1 MLPAAVAIISAGIL
15 AYEILLTR
23 LLSIIH
29 WHHFA
34 YMVISIALLGYGASG
49 SFLALT
55 RSFWRPRLASAFAG
69 FAVFFAATSITCFG
83 LAQQLPFNALELIWD
98 PAQFVYLLALYALLT
113 VPFFCGATCIGL
125 VFACSEMPAGSVYF
139 RDLIGAGVG
148 ALLIVGL
155 LYGLWP
161 QDALR
166 VVSALGLIAAAL
178 ALLEKTCW
186 TKGIIAILLAGLA
199 IIVWFL
205 LPAAWIEL
213 SPTPYKP
220 LSQTMMIPGTKIKV
234 ERSSPIG
241 LVNAVRSDIIPFRH
255 VPGLSLSN
263 TQPPADQIGIFVDG
277 DGPTPIT
284 LVQDDPQETDYLDD
298 TISALPFHLLDRP
311 DVLILGAGGGTDV
324 LLALQQGAE
333 QIDAVEL
340 DRNIVDLVLKDFG
353 DKAGHIYAQP
363 NVRVHIAEARGFIAE
378 SADRHDLIMLPLLD
392 SFSAASAGTLSLSEG
407 FVYTREAFELYLD
420 HLQPDGFLA
429 ITRWL
434 KLPPRDSLKLMATA
448 LSALERKGHVQPET
462 HLALLRSWDTTLLL
476 VKSRSLTSD
485 EIAAIKA
492 FTAARSF
499 DLAYLPDL
507 QESEANTANVLPEP
521 YFFQGAA
528 ALVGQAREPF
538 LKRYKFDLT
547 PATDNRPY
555 FFDFFRWRSLPELL
569 KLRAVTSGALLDW
582 GYLILVVTLV
592 QAIAL
597 SLVLILLPLWL
608 RKKSRQP
615 TSERRQVAAYF
626 AMIGLAF
633 LFVEIACIQRFMLFL
648 NHPTYAIA
656 VVLSAFLL
664 FAGIGSAASSGF
676 DRWLRDRSANHLFGL
691 AVAVVAIISLAV
703 MYVFVL
709 PAMIPMLVLLP
720 GPAKIAATLLLI
732 APLAFFMGMPFPLAL
747 ANLKTHAPALV
758 PWAWGINGCA
768 SVISAVL
775 ATLLAMSFGFSTVV
789 LLAAG
794 LYSAAAVMFVRSA
807 VMYGPAHLD
816 AADIRRDC

>member
-1 MLPAAVAIISAGIL
+1 MLLAAAAFISAGIL
-15 AYEILLTR
+15 TYEILLTR

-49 SFLALT
+49 SFLSLT
-55 RSFWRPRLASAFAG
+55 RSFWSTRLATG
-69 FAVFFAATSITCFG
+69 FAVFATLFAVSSLSCFV

-98 PAQFVYLLALYALLT
+98 RQQLVYLLALYLLLT

-125 VFACSEMPAGSVYF
+125 VFACSEMPASHVYF

-148 ALLIVGL
+148 AILIIVL
-155 LYGLWP
+155 LYLLWP
-161 QDALR
+161 QDGLR
-166 VVSALGLIAAAL
+166 VVTALGLIGATL
-178 ALLEKTCW
+178 ALLEHRSWAAGT
-186 TKGIIAILLAGLA
+186 AAFLLSGLA
-199 IIVWFL
+199 IVVWFV

-213 SPTPYKP
+213 RPTPYKP
-220 LSQTMMIPGTKIKV
+220 LSQTMTIPGTAIDV
-234 ERSSPIG
+234 ERSSPLG
-241 LVNAVRSDIIPFRH
+241 LVSAVRSDVIPFRH
-255 VPGLSLSN
+255 VPGSSLSN

-284 LVQDDPQETDYLDD
+284 ILEEDPTATAYLDD
-298 TISALPFHLLDRP
+298 TIAALPFHLLDRP
-311 DVLILGAGGGTDV
+311 NVLILGAGGGTDV

-340 DRNIVDLVLKDFG
+340 DPNIVDLVQMDFS
-353 DKAGHIYAQP
+353 DAAGRIFARP
-363 NVRVHIAEARGFIAE
+363 NVRVHIAEARGFVAR
-378 SADRHDLIMLPLLD
+378 STDRYDLIMLPLLD
-392 SFSAASAGTLSLSEG
+392 SFSTASAGTRSLSEG
-407 FVYTREAFELYLD
+407 FVYTREAFELYLN

-429 ITRWL
+429 ISRWL

-448 LSALERKGHVQPET
+448 RSVLERKGHAHPET

-476 VKSRSLTSD
+476 IKNSPLTPE

-492 FTAARSF
+492 FTAGRSF
-499 DLAYLPDL
+499 DLAYLPGL
-507 QESEANTANVLPEP
+507 QTDEANTANILPEP
-521 YFFQGAA
+521 YFYQGAA
-528 ALVGQAREPF
+528 ALVGPTRESF
-538 LKRYKFDLT
+538 FRRYKFDLT
-547 PATDNRPY
+547 PATDDRPY
-555 FFDFFRWRSLPELL
+555 FFDFFRWRSLTELL
-569 KLRAVTSGALLDW
+569 ELRAVTGGALLDW

-592 QAIAL
+592 QAIIL
-597 SLVLILLPLWL
+597 SLVLILVPLWFG
-608 RKKSRQP
+608 KKSSKS
-615 TSERRQVAAYF
+615 TSERRWVAAYF

-664 FAGIGSAASSGF
+664 LAGIGSVASTGF
-676 DRWLRDRSANHLFGL
+676 DRWVRNRSAHHLSGL

-703 MYVFVL
+703 MYVFAL
-709 PAMIPMLVLLP
+709 PAITPTLVLLP
-720 GPAKIAATLLLI
+720 GTFNIAAAQLMI

-747 ANLKTHAPALV
+747 GHLKTNAPDLI

-794 LYSAAAVMFVRSA
+794 LYAAAAVVFLRNMAIGNPEDAGS
-807 VMYGPAHLD
+807 VMSH
-816 AADIRRDC
+816 

>member
-1 MLPAAVAIISAGIL
+1 MLLAAVSIISAGIL

-23 LLSIIH
+23 LLSIVH

-34 YMVISIALLGYGASG
+34 YMVISIALLGFGASG

-55 RSFWRPRLASAFAG
+55 RTFWRTRVAIAFAG
-69 FAVFFAATSITCFG
+69 FAVLFAVTSMACFG
-83 LAQQLPFNALELIWD
+83 LAQLLPFNALELVWD
-98 PAQFVYLLALYALLT
+98 PKQLLYLLALYVLLT

-125 VFACSEMPAGSVYF
+125 VFACSELPAGKVYF
-139 RDLIGAGVG
+139 RDLVGAGIGAF
-148 ALLIVGL
+148 LIVLL
-155 LYGLWP
+155 LYILWP
-161 QDALR
+161 QDVLR
-166 VVSALGLIAAAL
+166 VITVLGLIACAL
-178 ALLEKTCW
+178 ALLENRRWIEET
-186 TKGIIAILLAGLA
+186 IAASLIGLA
-199 IIVWFL
+199 IAVWVV

-220 LSQTMMIPGTKIKV
+220 LSQTMTIPGTRIEV
-234 ERSSPIG
+234 ERSSPLG
-241 LVNAVRSDIIPFRH
+241 LASAIRSDVIPFRH
-255 VPGLSLSN
+255 APGLSLGN

-284 LVQDDPQETDYLDD
+284 LVPDDPKGTDYLDD
-298 TISALPFHLLDRP
+298 TISALPFHLFDQP
-311 DVLILGAGGGTDV
+311 HVLILGAGGGTDV
-324 LLALQQGAE
+324 LLALQQGAG

-340 DRNIVDLVLKDFG
+340 DPNVVDLVLTDFG
-353 DKAGHIYAQP
+353 DEAGHIYARP
-363 NVRVHIAEARGFIAE
+363 NLHVHIAEARGFVAR
-378 SADRHDLIMLPLLD
+378 SLDRYDLIMLPLLD

-420 HLQPDGFLA
+420 HLQPDGVLA

-448 LSALERKGHVQPET
+448 LSALERNGHPHPET
-462 HLALLRSWDTTLLL
+462 QLALVRSWDTALLL
-476 VKSRSLTSD
+476 VKNSPLT
-485 EIAAIKA
+485 AAEIKA
-492 FTAARSF
+492 IREFAAGRSF

-507 QESEANTANVLPEP
+507 EIGEANRTNVLPEP
-521 YFFQGAA
+521 YFFGGAQ
-528 ALVGQAREPF
+528 ALAGPARESF
-538 LKRYKFDLT
+538 IRDYKFDLT
-547 PATDNRPY
+547 PATDDRPY
-555 FFDFFRWRSLPELL
+555 FFDFFKWRSLPELL

-597 SLVLILLPLWL
+597 SLVLILLPL
-608 RKKSRQP
+608 RFAMKRGKTMP
-615 TSERRQVAAYF
+615 ERRQVAAYF

-664 FAGIGSAASSGF
+664 FAGIGSAASSGI
-676 DRWLRDRSANHLFGL
+676 DQWIRNRSDQRFGGL
-691 AVAVVAIISLAV
+691 HVVVVAIMALAV
-703 MYVFVL
+703 GYVFGL
-709 PAMIPMLVLLP
+709 PAIIPTLVLLS
-720 GPAKIAATLLLI
+720 GPLKIAATLLLI

-747 ANLKTHAPALV
+747 ANLKANAPALV

-775 ATLLAMSFGFSTVV
+775 ATLLAMSFGFSTIV
-789 LLAAG
+789 LLATA
-794 LYSAAAVMFVRSA
+794 LYAIAAVVFVRSSA
-807 VMYGPAHLD
+807 IGKPA
-816 AADIRRDC
+816 